1 MRAKRQLKFSLGLAS
16 PADRGII
23 IHQKGGRAMAQM
35 TWEEIAEQLIR
46 DLQKGKY
53 TSGEKLPSENKL
65 AGELQVSRAE
75 VRKAYSRLKELGY
88 VYSLQGYGSF
98 FAGKKEK
105 IPLAMVGSTS
115 FTQKMEELGIPHES
129 RNIQAKRISYRQPI
143 YESLGLPKDEPVWKV
158 ALLRIVDGAPA
169 AVYTRYLPEK
179 YFPRLSR
186 EAGGI
191 LSFHQHLLQNGCTQF
206 HGENSQMTVGL
217 LTRLEQ
223 EVLELPAAST
233 GLVFSSK
240 TVRDP
245 DGAVLEV
252 YRTVYR
258 ADRFIFVYS

>member
-1 MRAKRQLKFSLGLAS
+1 
-16 PADRGII
+16 
-23 IHQKGGRAMAQM
+23 MAQM

-143 YESLGLPKDEPVWKV
+143 YESLGLSKDEPVWKV

-179 YFPRLSR
+179 YFPRNPAHRRWGRVSR
-186 EAGGI
+186 RWGDPVTSGTGAA
-191 LSFHQHLLQNGCTQF
+191 FHLCPGSTD
-206 HGENSQMTVGL
+206 TPVP
-217 LTRLEQ
+217 
-223 EVLELPAAST
+223 PAP
-233 GLVFSSK
+233 
-240 TVRDP
+240 RCQ
-245 DGAVLEV
+245 
-252 YRTVYR
+252 
-258 ADRFIFVYS
+258 

>member
-1 MRAKRQLKFSLGLAS
+1 MRDKRQLKFSLGLAS

-143 YESLGLPKDEPVWKV
+143 YESLGLSKDEPVWKV

-179 YFPRLSR
+179 YFPRLPR